1 MPTSYMNQGKDI
13 TTALLRK
20 LAQAEANLLGWGTG
34 AGSTLPADTTLFTE
48 AAEARVAGTSSQQTQ
63 TVANDTYQVI
73 GTLTNDQGGA
83 AKTITN
89 AGLCDTAKAA
99 AAAIPGAT
107 KWLVKGDFTGI
118 ALNTNDSIQFT
129 VRLTFS

>member
-1 MPTSYMNQGKDI
+1 MPTLYMNQGKEI

-20 LAQAEANLLGWGTG
+20 LAQAEPSFLAWGTG
-34 AGSTLPADTTLFTE
+34 AGTTAAADATLFAE
-48 AAEARVAGTSSQQTQ
+48 AAEARVVGTSSQQLQ
-63 TVANDTYQVI
+63 NVANDTYQVV
-73 GTLTNDQGGA
+73 GTLTNDQGAA

-129 VRLTFS
+129 IRLTFS

>member
-1 MPTSYMNQGKDI
+1 MATVYTNQGKAI

-20 LAQAEANLLGWGTG
+20 LAQAEASLLAWGTG
-34 AGSTLPADTTLFTE
+34 AGTAAATDTDLFAE

-73 GTLTNDQGGA
+73 GTITNDQGGA

-89 AGLCDTAKAA
+89 AGLTDTAKAA
-99 AAAIPGAT
+99 GAALPAS
-107 KWLVKGDFTGI
+107 KWLMKGDFAGI
-118 ALNTNDSIQFT
+118 ALNPNDSIQFT
-129 VRLTFS
+129 MRLTFS